1 MKKGWVFRCA
11 KAKLVLLIV
20 FQKVPFFLI
29 IFQKVNLLKEHM
41 GLCHLTRVFLTET
54 GSRQTASTTT
64 QSGYLTLRGD
74 LPHWPAISGLCCVCF
89 WVSLFLWTY
98 SAFLRGRSPSRKIP
112 FLEGGRRGLPTEENE
127 TG

>member
-29 IFQKVNLLKEHM
+29 IFQKVHLLKEHM

-64 QSGYLTLRGD
+64 QSGYPALCGD
-74 LPHWPAISGLCCVCF
+74 LRPWPAIGGLLCSQLA
-89 WVSLFLWTY
+89 VSLFL
-98 SAFLRGRSPSRKIP
+98 SAY
-112 FLEGGRRGLPTEENE
+112 
-127 TG
+127 